1 MALSLKSLNNIVYV
15 HPPDLEE
22 VYFITW
28 NILNSNIYF
37 LHNFKMLFLVD
48 NIVSFSWIVNVYV

>member
-1 MALSLKSLNNIVYV
+1 MALSLKALNNIIYV
-15 HPPDLEE
+15 HPSDLEE

-37 LHNFKMLFLVD
+37 LHNFKILFLVD
-48 NIVSFSWIVNVYV
+48 NIVSFS

>member
-48 NIVSFSWIVNVYV
+48 NIVSFS